1 MNVLKLSGLHD
12 GTYAVPEIGIANA
25 GWMVWFAHG
34 QVQQL
39 LIPTSLLFP
48 LCTGEQSRIDHLVF
62 VVHGIGRHCDL
73 SFRTLIDCGTSTCAC
88 VCVINCCQ

>member
-1 MNVLKLSGLHD
+1 MQAFIHVC
-12 GTYAVPEIGIANA
+12 YVMEVVPEIRIPGI
-25 GWMVWFAHG
+25 GWLVWFAHG

-73 SFRTLIDCGTSTCAC
+73 SFRTLIDCGTCTC
-88 VCVINCCQ
+88 VHVFVL